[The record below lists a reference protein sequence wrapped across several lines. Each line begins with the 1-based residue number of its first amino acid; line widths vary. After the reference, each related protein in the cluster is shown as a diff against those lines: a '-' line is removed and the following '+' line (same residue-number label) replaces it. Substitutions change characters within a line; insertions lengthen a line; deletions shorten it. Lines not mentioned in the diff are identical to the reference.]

1 MRTCLMLIA
10 LPLAA
15 EVQTLTM
22 RAAVDLALKQNPDVL
37 IARLDEQRAA
47 LQVRVARDPF
57 VPKVFVGSGLAYSS
71 GFPMSIEG
79 AAPSIVQARAIA
91 SVYNKQQS
99 LQAQA
104 ARQNA
109 KTAGIDQEARKSE
122 VVYRTIELFLDA
134 ERRNRL
140 AEVAGRQVDT
150 AKKMSQVVKARVE
163 EGRELPNEAKRA
175 VLEVAKAEHR
185 ALESAL
191 DRDQAEVSLAI
202 VLGMKPGDQI
212 RPVSEERAAPETPAT
227 VEAASESA
235 IRESR
240 EIGRLESALAAKGL
254 EIQSVRAGKLPR
266 LDLVAQYGL
275 FAKFNN
281 YEDFFRRFQRHN
293 GQIGVSLQVPVF
305 AGPAIDAMAAQA
317 ESDAAKLRIE
327 LAHTRNRIGAETQ
340 RRFLEVKRAES
351 ARALSRQAL
360 DVARGDLDIALA
372 RFDEGRATVKQV
384 EEARMSEHLR
394 WMEYYDAQSTLER
407 ARWALLEKT
416 GGLLAAVR

>member
-1 MRTCLMLIA
+1 MRTCLIMIA

-57 VPKVFVGSGLAYSS
+57 VPKVFVGSGLAYST

-79 AAPSIVQARAIA
+79 AAPSIVQARAVA

-99 LQAQA
+99 LQAEA

-140 AEVAGRQVDT
+140 GEMAGRQVDT

-175 VLEVAKAEHR
+175 SLEVAKAEHR

-202 VLGMKPGDQI
+202 VLGMKPGDQA
-212 RPVSEERAAPETPAT
+212 RPASEERAAPETPAT
-227 VEAASESA
+227 VESASESA

-351 ARALSRQAL
+351 ARALARQSL
-360 DVARGDLDIALA
+360 DVARSDLDIALA

-394 WMEYYDAQSTLER
+394 WMEYYDAQSMLER

-416 GGLLAAVR
+416 GGLLAAVK